1 MAVSLGMLAAL
12 PIRDCGVVEDVGV
25 PLHGLTPRRRSGYP
39 GAVRAPRAASLLL
52 VGLEPRGLDDRPPA
66 LVVGALDSSQF
77 LARRPRYVEAEAIDP
92 GPDLGILQGVEDC
105 CTQALGNV
113 RGRACRGVHSH
124 PIRCHE
130 VEA

>member
-39 GAVRAPRAASLLL
+39 GAVRAPRPASLLL
-52 VGLEPRGLDDRPPA
+52 VGLEARGLDDRPPA

-77 LARRPRYVEAEAIDP
+77 LAGRPRYLEAEAIDP
-92 GPDLGILQGVEDC
+92 GPDFRVPQGVKDRRV
-105 CTQALGNV
+105 QALGNV
-113 RGRACRGVHSH
+113 RG
-124 PIRCHE
+124 
-130 VEA
+130 